1 MKKESKPEIEINIFN
16 DFIDWLRELGPAA
29 IKERIASIA
38 TEYPLAVLEGQ
49 TEERKYP
56 DAPRNLRFLQE
67 FLFQLYC
74 LEIEMEPEKDL
85 TLTHN

>member
-1 MKKESKPEIEINIFN
+1 MKKEPKQEIEINIFN

-38 TEYPLAVLEGQ
+38 QEYPLAVIEGIAENR
-49 TEERKYP
+49 TYP

-74 LEIEMEPEKDL
+74 LECELEPPKSKP
-85 TLTHN
+85 

>member
-1 MKKESKPEIEINIFN
+1 MAIKPKPEIEINIFN
-16 DFIDWLRELGPAA
+16 DFTDWLKELGPAA

-38 TEYPLAVLEGQ
+38 QEYPLAVLEGQ
-49 TEERKYP
+49 TESRTYP

-74 LEIEMEPEKDL
+74 LEIEMEPKKS
-85 TLTHN
+85 

>member
-1 MKKESKPEIEINIFN
+1 MKKKPKPEIEINIFN
-16 DFIDWLRELGPAA
+16 DFIDWLREQGPAA

-38 TEYPLAVLEGQ
+38 QEYPLAVLEGQ
-49 TEERKYP
+49 TEERAYP

-74 LEIEMEPEKDL
+74 LESELEPKK
-85 TLTHN
+85 N

>member
-1 MKKESKPEIEINIFN
+1 MKPKPKQQVEINIYS
-16 DFIDWLRELGPAA
+16 DFLDWLRELGPAA

-38 TEYPLAVLEGQ
+38 QEYPLAVIEGQ
-49 TEERKYP
+49 TEERTYP

-74 LEIEMEPEKDL
+74 LECELEPKKSK
-85 TLTHN
+85 T